1 VFNTPALLDSKD
13 NYMNATTVSDATS
26 KLPAAVKER
35 FSTRVIWPRING
47 IASRIGIG
55 ALIIAACVTGV
66 IFGERYWSIG
76 RFVQSTDD
84 AYVQADSPTIA
95 PKVSGYVAGILVNDN
110 QTVKAGQVLA
120 LIDDRDLRTALDEA
134 NASVSAAAASVA
146 NLSAQLAAQ
155 DSTINQ
161 AEANAAAART
171 ALGLAARNEARRREM
186 ANVGYGSL
194 EQSDDASADRL
205 EKSAL
210 LRRETAAV
218 MTAHR
223 QIEVLKA
230 QKNLA
235 EAELARAQALQHQA
249 ELNVSYATIRAPID
263 GSVAARS
270 IRVGQYVQAGTQLMA
285 LVPLTETYV
294 IANFKETQ
302 LTHMRAGQI
311 AWIKVDAFP
320 NDDLAAHIE
329 SLAPASGMEF
339 SLLPPDNATG
349 NFTKIVQRVPVKIAI
364 DSGRVAGSLLRPGM
378 SVDVSVDTKEGKAG
392 GRQLASRG

>member
-1 VFNTPALLDSKD
+1 
-13 NYMNATTVSDATS
+13 M
-26 KLPAAVKER
+26 
-35 FSTRVIWPRING
+35 
-47 IASRIGIG
+47 
-55 ALIIAACVTGV
+55 
-66 IFGERYWSIG
+66 
-76 RFVQSTDD
+76 QSTDD
-84 AYVQADSPTIA
+84 AYVQADSSTIA
-95 PKVSGYVAGILVNDN
+95 PKVSGYVAGIFVNDN
-110 QTVKAGQVLA
+110 QMVKAGQVLA
-120 LIDDRDLRTALDEA
+120 LIDDGDLRTALDEA
-134 NASVSAAAASVA
+134 NAAVSAAAASVA

-161 AEANAAAART
+161 AEANASAAKT

-210 LRRETAAV
+210 LRREAAAV
-218 MTAHR
+218 MTAHW

-235 EAELARAQALQHQA
+235 EAELARAQALRHQA

-294 IANFKETQ
+294 VANFKETQ

-364 DSGRVAGSLLRPGM
+364 DGGRLAGSLLRPGM
-378 SVDVSVDTKEGKAG
+378 SVNVSVDTKEGKAG